1 MPMTSATTL
10 VRNCLVVASVGE
22 PEPVGGP
29 RASRV
34 SWSISAIGDAP
45 IIPSIRAG
53 VYEHRSLVRIWQESE
68 ANQITQRQ
76 RTAVITKRQGNYK
89 EHYDFRQSSIMSLI
103 VRLSQECWLA
113 WEPFSRK
120 LLASVVC
127 MLLRRRFRYWL
138 ALLSGSYSLLST
150 AWLGV
155 FFRVQI
161 LSTDWLV
168 NQWVADSPNDSL
180 IELTQ
185 LIAGWLSS
193 ICTDHHS
200 KVQST
205 ELQLHGGAP
214 ASCSCCL
221 PHSSVQH

>member
-22 PEPVGGP
+22 PKPVGGP

-45 IIPSIRAG
+45 IIPSIHAG

-68 ANQITQRQ
+68 VNQITQRQ
-76 RTAVITKRQGNYK
+76 RTAIITKRQGNYK

-103 VRLSQECWLA
+103 VCLSQECWLA

-127 MLLRRRFRYWL
+127 MLFADDFGTDLHCCLDPTLYCPLLDLVCSFECNVIYWL
-138 ALLSGSYSLLST
+138 T
-150 AWLGV
+150 HRMTHW
-155 FFRVQI
+155 
-161 LSTDWLV
+161 
-168 NQWVADSPNDSL
+168 
-180 IELTQ
+180 
-185 LIAGWLSS
+185 
-193 ICTDHHS
+193 
-200 KVQST
+200 
-205 ELQLHGGAP
+205 
-214 ASCSCCL
+214 
-221 PHSSVQH
+221 